1 MQKKS
6 KFPHKN
12 SKFFICIFKEKV
24 PTSLHD
30 LVMNMEFSQNS
41 IFALQNDLFQKFL
54 PKMPT
59 YPHTYPQKQVFVW
72 ITRGVSHRIS
82 LLCICV
88 EICRFSSTFGFGFT
102 CLSS

>member
-41 IFALQNDLFQKFL
+41 IFA
-54 PKMPT
+54 PK
-59 YPHTYPQKQVFVW
+59 
-72 ITRGVSHRIS
+72 
-82 LLCICV
+82 
-88 EICRFSSTFGFGFT
+88 CRLNHILIHKNKCSCG
-102 CLSS
+102 